1 MSGAHDHLDDIA
13 PLEADGERF
22 LPEMQGTIALE
33 HLHRYAVA
41 RDLARGKTVLDIA
54 CGEGYG
60 SSMLA
65 DIAAH
70 VVGVDISVDAVA
82 HASAKYRKPNLE
94 FRVGDCT
101 NIPLDRA
108 SVDMIVSFETIE
120 HHAEHEKMLAEI
132 KRVLRPDGLM
142 VMSSPDKREYTEQPV
157 HENAFHVKELYAHEF
172 EALLRRHFTN
182 CAFLGQRVLYASM
195 ISFEGPSADQRHHYR
210 AGSSDLQS
218 VSGLFRPVYWVA
230 VASDGTLP
238 PLSTGLLEQF
248 GESDPAIKQLQYQ
261 CDQFRGRIAGLQEEV
276 AGLHRA
282 IHLILNSRSWK
293 ITRPLRAAGT
303 FLKCFREP
311 RMADD
316 KRDEHQR

>member
-1 MSGAHDHLDDIA
+1 MSGAHDHLDDMA
-13 PLEADGERF
+13 PLAADGERF

-41 RDLARGKTVLDIA
+41 LDLAKGKTVLDIA

-65 DIAAH
+65 DVAAH

-82 HASAKYRKPNLE
+82 HAGAKYRKPNLE

-101 NIPLDRA
+101 TIPFDPA
-108 SVDMIVSFETIE
+108 SVDMVVSFETLE
-120 HHAEHEKMLAEI
+120 HHAEHEKMLTEI
-132 KRVLRPDGLM
+132 KRVLRPGGLM
-142 VMSSPDKREYTEQPV
+142 VMSSPDKKEYTEQPV
-157 HENAFHVKELYAHEF
+157 HENAFHIKELYAHEF
-172 EALLRRHFTN
+172 QALLRRHFAH

-210 AGSSDLQS
+210 EGSSDLQS
-218 VSGLFRPVYWVA
+218 VSGLFRPVYWLA
-230 VASDGTLP
+230 VASDSALP
-238 PLSTGLLEQF
+238 ALSTALLEQL

-261 CDQFRGRIAGLQEEV
+261 CDLFRSRIAGLQEEV
-276 AGLHRA
+276 AGLRRA

-303 FLKCFREP
+303 FLRSLSRT

-316 KRDEHQR
+316 KTDEHQ